1 MYSKLNE
8 ETFKDRGFGFM
19 MKSVKK
25 QFFNLKN
32 SINGLREAQKEH
44 SFLLELIFGM
54 LLIPF
59 LIISE
64 IEIIFKLL
72 ITSTYFFLLAL
83 ELINTAIEKIS
94 DKINKD
100 FDLEIKKI
108 KDLSSAAV
116 FIIFLFLI
124 ILIIISVN

>member
-1 MYSKLNE
+1 
-8 ETFKDRGFGFM
+8 

-25 QFFNLKN
+25 LFFNLKN
-32 SINGLREAQKEH
+32 SISGLREAQKEH
-44 SFLLELIFGM
+44 SFLLELIFGI

-64 IEIIFKLL
+64 IETIFKLL
-72 ITSTYFFLLAL
+72 IASTYFFLLSL

-94 DKINKD
+94 DIINKD

-124 ILIIISVN
+124 ILIIMSVS

>member
-25 QFFNLKN
+25 LFFNLKN

-72 ITSTYFFLLAL
+72 IASTYFFLLAL

>member
-19 MKSVKK
+19 IKSVKK
-25 QFFNLKN
+25 LFFNLKN

-72 ITSTYFFLLAL
+72 IASTYFFLLAL

>member
-25 QFFNLKN
+25 LFFNLKN